1 MFTGFIASDLMEQN
15 NKKERDSALFIT
27 FIPMKERIALVV
39 DPEIFEEGR
48 KLPLV
53 EEFYTIQ
60 GEGYHTGKA
69 AYFIRIG
76 GCDVGCSWCDTKFS
90 WNPGLHP
97 VLPADQIVE
106 HVLEHPAAAVVVTG
120 GEPLMAPMDYLTGE
134 LKKHG
139 IETFLETSGA
149 YPLSGTWD
157 WICLSPKKNAPP
169 GDELYKAAHELKVII
184 TSEADL
190 DWAVENAS
198 KVGEACKLYL
208 QPEWSRREQV
218 LPFIIAFSKKYP
230 RWMISLQSHKYMRIP

>member
-1 MFTGFIASDLMEQN
+1 MRDEQ
-15 NKKERDSALFIT
+15 S
-27 FIPMKERIALVV
+27 
-39 DPEIFEEGR
+39 IFEGGK

-90 WNPGLHP
+90 WNPSLHP
-97 VLPADQIVE
+97 VVPAEQILE
-106 HVLEHPAAAVVVTG
+106 HVTAHPAAAVVVTG
-120 GEPLMAPMDYLTGE
+120 GEPLMVNLDYLTE
-134 LKKHG
+134 LLKQKG

-149 YPLSGTWD
+149 YPLSGSWD

-169 GDELYKAAHELKVII
+169 VDELFMVAHELKMII
-184 TSEADL
+184 ASHEDFE
-190 DWAVENAS
+190 WAVQNS
-198 KVGEACKLYL
+198 SRVHGDCKLFL
-208 QPEWSRREQV
+208 QPEWSQRETI
-218 LPFIIAFSKKYP
+218 LPVIIEFVKANP